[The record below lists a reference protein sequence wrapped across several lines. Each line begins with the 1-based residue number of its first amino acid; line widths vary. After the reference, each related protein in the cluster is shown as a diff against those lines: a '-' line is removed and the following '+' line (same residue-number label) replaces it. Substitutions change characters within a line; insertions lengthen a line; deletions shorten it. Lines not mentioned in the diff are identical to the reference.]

1 MMKLFD
7 ITEKYGKA
15 TYAYPFE
22 PYIVPDN
29 FRGQP
34 FYTYDLC
41 IGCAACG
48 VACPSNAIELK
59 MNEDQSK
66 LVWQFDCARCIFCG
80 RCDEVCP
87 TGGVRLSDGFALAVK
102 FDKTALI
109 QRGELEVEQCS
120 CCGKSFTPKRLINYA
135 KEKLE
140 NSNLLPGRLQE
151 AQEYLHICPT
161 CKQAKSVERLTNGV
175 EKGIK

>member
-22 PYIVPDN
+22 PYIVPEN

-34 FYTYDLC
+34 DYTYDLC

-48 VACPSNAIELK
+48 IACPSNAIELK
-59 MNEDQSK
+59 MNEEQTK
-66 LVWQFDCARCIFCG
+66 LVWEFDCGRCIFCG

-87 TGGVRLSDGFALAVK
+87 TGAVRLSDSFELAVK
-102 FDKTALI
+102 FDKSALI
-109 QRGELEVEQCS
+109 QRGELEMQTCK
-120 CCGKSFTPKRLINYA
+120 CCGKPFTPKRLINFTL
-135 KEKLE
+135 EKLGTA
-140 NSNLLPGRLQE
+140 NLLPGRLEE
-151 AQEYLHICPT
+151 AKEYLFICPE
-161 CKQAKSVERLTNGV
+161 CKKNQSAERLT
-175 EKGIK
+175 KGIEEAIK

>member
-7 ITEKYGKA
+7 VTEKYGKA

-22 PYIVPDN
+22 PYKVPEN

-34 FYTYDLC
+34 FYTYELC

-59 MNEDQSK
+59 MNEKQDK
-66 LVWQFDCARCIFCG
+66 LVWQFDCGRCIFWG

-87 TGGVRLSDGFALAVK
+87 TGGVRLSQGFELAVK
-102 FDKTALI
+102 FDKSALI
-109 QRGELEVEQCS
+109 QRGELEMQKCK
-120 CCGKSFTPKRLINYA
+120 CCGKPYTPVRLINYTFS
-135 KEKLE
+135 KL
-140 NSNLLPGRLQE
+140 STANLLPGRLEE
-151 AQEYLHICPT
+151 AKDYLYICPE
-161 CKQAKSVERLTNGV
+161 CKKAQAVERITKDV
-175 EKGIK
+175 EEGIK